1 LRNAKG
7 ADARPNGILDDT
19 HGAFRAP
26 HSPWSARGEFARG
39 GIAAGRAALLVHA
52 TAIDGEVATEE
63 RRKLKALLQTHFGL
77 GDDEARRLIREAIVR
92 DHGAVDLY
100 RFTSVL
106 CAQLDQ
112 DGRKQIIEMLWEIAM
127 ADCVVH
133 EFESNL
139 VWRVAELLGVSARDR
154 VLLRKAVA
162 SRLGL
167 EAES

>member
-1 LRNAKG
+1 MPPWTTLTDLFERFTHPEAHAGNLREEEL
-7 ADARPNGILDDT
+7 RL
-19 HGAFRAP
+19 
-26 HSPWSARGEFARG
+26 
-39 GIAAGRAALLVHA
+39 AAAALLVHA
-52 TAIDGEVATEE
+52 TAIDGEVAPEE

-77 GDDEARRLIREAIVR
+77 GDDETRRLIREAEVR
-92 DHGAVDLY
+92 EHDAVDLY

-127 ADCVVH
+127 ADRVVH

-154 VLLRKAVA
+154 VLMRKAVA

>member
-1 LRNAKG
+1 MASWTTLTELFERLTHPGAHAGNLREEEL
-7 ADARPNGILDDT
+7 RL
-19 HGAFRAP
+19 
-26 HSPWSARGEFARG
+26 
-39 GIAAGRAALLVHA
+39 AAAALLVHA

-77 GDDEARRLIREAIVR
+77 GDDQARQLIREAIVR
-92 DHGAVDLY
+92 EHGRAVDLH

-154 VLLRKAVA
+154 ELLRKTVA

>member
-1 LRNAKG
+1 MPPWTTLTDLFERFTHPGAHAGNLREEEL
-7 ADARPNGILDDT
+7 RL
-19 HGAFRAP
+19 
-26 HSPWSARGEFARG
+26 
-39 GIAAGRAALLVHA
+39 AAAALLVHA
-52 TAIDGEVATEE
+52 LAIDGQVAPEE
-63 RRKLKALLQTHFGL
+63 RRKLNALLQTHFGL
-77 GDDEARRLIREAIVR
+77 DDDETRRLIREAIVG
-92 DHGAVDLY
+92 DHAAKDVDLY

-127 ADCVVH
+127 ADRVVH

>member
-1 LRNAKG
+1 MASWTTLTELFERLTHPGAHAGNLREEEL
-7 ADARPNGILDDT
+7 RL
-19 HGAFRAP
+19 
-26 HSPWSARGEFARG
+26 
-39 GIAAGRAALLVHA
+39 AAAALLVHA
-52 TAIDGEVATEE
+52 LAIDGEVANEE

-127 ADCVVH
+127 ADLVVH
-133 EFESNL
+133 EFEF
-139 VWRVAELLGVSARDR
+139 EP
-154 VLLRKAVA
+154 
-162 SRLGL
+162 RLAGG
-167 EAES
+167 